1 MCGMQKTARTPN
13 DERTRK
19 RRERILDAAFH
30 VFSRTGYR
38 DAAVD
43 DIAREAETSKGG
55 IYFHFPTKESI
66 LMELMGSTADRLVD
80 KVVRAVDAT
89 PAPDPVARAGAAI
102 DAVLSIFAGH
112 RSMARLLLVDGLGAG
127 ALFRTET
134 LRLHDRFVSLIASY
148 LEGAVAEGAIPPV
161 DTRVAATAWF
171 GALHELVVGWLVA
184 DRPTPLEESGSVL
197 RALLLRSVGVSEER
211 IRRLEGDRR

>member
-1 MCGMQKTARTPN
+1 MDKARTPN
-13 DERTRK
+13 DERTRR

-66 LMELMGSTADRLVD
+66 LMELMGSTADRLVG
-80 KVVRAVDAT
+80 KVQQAVDREPPTDA
-89 PAPDPVARAGAAI
+89 VARAGAAI
-102 DAVLSIFAGH
+102 DAVLAIFAGH
-112 RSMARLLLVDGLGAG
+112 RSMARLLLVDGIGAG
-127 ALFRTET
+127 TLFRTET
-134 LRLHDRFVSLIASY
+134 LRLHDRFIDLIASY
-148 LEGAVAEGAIPPV
+148 LDGAIADGAIPPV

-171 GALHELVVGWLVA
+171 GALHELVMGWLVA
-184 DRPTPLEESGSVL
+184 ERPAPLEQSGVAL
-197 RALLLRSVGVSEER
+197 RGMLLRSVGVPEER
-211 IRRLEGDRR
+211 IASLAATER

>member
-1 MCGMQKTARTPN
+1 MDNARTPN
-13 DERTRK
+13 DERTRR

-55 IYFHFPTKESI
+55 IYFHFPSKESI
-66 LMELMGSTADRLVD
+66 LMELMGSTADRLVE
-80 KVVRAVDAT
+80 KVQRVVELE
-89 PAPDPVARAGAAI
+89 PASDPVARASAAI
-102 DAVLSIFAGH
+102 DAVLAIFAGH

-127 ALFRTET
+127 TLFRTET
-134 LRLHDRFVSLIASY
+134 LRLHDRFIALIASY
-148 LEGAVAEGAIPPV
+148 LDGAVAEGAIPAL

-171 GALHELVVGWLVA
+171 GALHELVIGWLVA
-184 DRPTPLEESGSVL
+184 EHPAPLEHSGVAL
-197 RALLLRSVGVSEER
+197 RRMLLRSVGVTEAR
-211 IRRLEGDRR
+211 IASFEGSTR

>member
-1 MCGMQKTARTPN
+1 MGVMERTARTPN

-66 LMELMGSTADRLVD
+66 LMELMGSTADRLVG
-80 KVVRAVDAT
+80 KVVRTVDAE
-89 PAPDPVARAGAAI
+89 PDSDPVARAGAAI
-102 DAVLSIFAGH
+102 DAVLAIFAGH

-127 ALFRTET
+127 NLFRAET
-134 LRLHDRFVSLIASY
+134 LRLHDRFVALIAAY
-148 LEGAVAEGAIPPV
+148 LDAAIADGAIPPV

-171 GALHELVVGWLVA
+171 GALHELVIGWLVA
-184 DRPTPLEESGSVL
+184 EQPEPLEASGVVL
-197 RALLLRSVGVSEER
+197 RGLLLRSVAVPEAR
-211 IRRLEGDRR
+211 IASLARSIR

>member
-1 MCGMQKTARTPN
+1 MGGMEKAARTPN
-13 DERTRK
+13 DERTRR

-66 LMELMGSTADRLVD
+66 LMELMGSTADRLVG
-80 KVVRAVDAT
+80 KVVRAVEAR
-89 PAPDPVARAGAAI
+89 PASDPVGRAGAAI
-102 DAVLSIFAGH
+102 DAVLAIFAGH

-127 ALFRTET
+127 SLFRQET

-148 LEGAVAEGAIPPV
+148 LDGAVDEGAIPPV
-161 DTRVAATAWF
+161 DTRIAATAWF

-184 DRPTPLEESGSVL
+184 EQPTRLEEHGRVL

-211 IRRLEGDRR
+211 IRLLETDEP

>member
-1 MCGMQKTARTPN
+1 MERPTRTTN

-66 LMELMGSTADRLVD
+66 LTELMGSTADRLVE
-80 KVVRAVDAT
+80 KVVRAVDT
-89 PAPDPVARAGAAI
+89 EPASDPVVRAGAAI
-102 DAVLSIFAGH
+102 DAVLAIFAGH

-127 ALFRTET
+127 SLFRTQT
-134 LRLHDRFVSLIASY
+134 LRLHDRFVGLIASY
-148 LEGAVAEGAIPPV
+148 LDAAVADGAIPPI
-161 DTRVAATAWF
+161 DTRVAAIAWF
-171 GALHELVVGWLVA
+171 GALHELVIGWLVA
-184 DRPTPLEESGSVL
+184 DRPQPLEASGTVL
-197 RALLLRSVGVSEER
+197 RALLLRSVGVPEAR
-211 IRRLEGDRR
+211 IASLEGDA

>member
-1 MCGMQKTARTPN
+1 MYQAPRTPN
-13 DERTRK
+13 EERTRR

-66 LMELMGSTADRLVD
+66 LMELMGSTADRLVE
-80 KVVRAVDAT
+80 KVQRAVEVESGT
-89 PAPDPVARAGAAI
+89 DPVVRAGAAI

-127 ALFRTET
+127 SLFRTET
-134 LRLHDRFVSLIASY
+134 LRLHDRFIVLIASY
-148 LEGAVAEGAIPPV
+148 LDGAVAGGAIPPL
-161 DTRVAATAWF
+161 DTQVAATAWF
-171 GALHELVVGWLVA
+171 GALHELVIGWLVTEHS
-184 DRPTPLEESGSVL
+184 TPLEDSGQAL
-197 RALLLRSVGVSEER
+197 RGMLLRSVGVPE
-211 IRRLEGDRR
+211 

>member
-1 MCGMQKTARTPN
+1 MEKPSRTSN
-13 DERTRK
+13 EERTRR

-30 VFSRTGYR
+30 VFSHSGFR

-66 LMELMGSTADRLVD
+66 LTELMGSTADRLIA
-80 KVVRAVDAT
+80 KVEAVVDAV
-89 PAPDPVARAGAAI
+89 PDPDPVSRAGAAI
-102 DAVLSIFAGH
+102 DAVLAIFAGH

-127 ALFRTET
+127 NLFRAQT
-134 LRLHDRFVSLIASY
+134 LRLHDRFVRLIASY
-148 LEGAVAEGAIPPV
+148 LDGAVVEGAIPPI
-161 DTRVAATAWF
+161 DTQVAAVAWF

-184 DRPTPLEESGSVL
+184 EHPAPLEASAASL
-197 RALLLRSVGVSEER
+197 RTLLLRAVGVPEDR
-211 IRRLEGDRR
+211 IGSLNAARA

>member
-1 MCGMQKTARTPN
+1 VERTARTPN
-13 DERTRK
+13 DERTRR

-30 VFSRTGYR
+30 VFSRSGYR

-66 LMELMGSTADRLVD
+66 LLELMGSTADRLIA
-80 KVVRAVDAT
+80 KVVRTVDAQ
-89 PAPDPVARAGAAI
+89 PGSDPVVRAGAAI
-102 DAVLSIFAGH
+102 DAVLAIFAGH

-127 ALFRTET
+127 TLFRTET
-134 LRLHDRFVSLIASY
+134 LRLHDRFVRLIASY
-148 LEGAVAEGAIPPV
+148 LDAAVADGAIAPL

-171 GALHELVVGWLVA
+171 GALHELVIGWLVTEQ
-184 DRPTPLEESGSVL
+184 PEPLETSGVAL
-197 RALLLRSVGVSEER
+197 RRLLLRSVGVPEAR
-211 IRRLEGDRR
+211 IASLDGATG